1 MIFLFINSALFPSF
15 TDKIP
20 FTSSW
25 NTFFYLFVRVCV
37 KTEGYFWPRLTVRDV
52 LEGQKQKQKT
62 CVILSLSKLKLW
74 KRSFKTKP
82 LIIHVDCYEEIVIR
96 AMWLERN
103 FISYLYNLPA
113 EKWDLTFRHVSVLN
127 SIKLD
132 FIWLLGLVTLK
143 LENIYPNIGLLI
155 SKELGKMVGGNA
167 EF

>member
-25 NTFFYLFVRVCV
+25 NTFFYLLCVCVCV
-37 KTEGYFWPRLTVRDV
+37 KTEGYFCPRPTVRDV
-52 LEGQKQKQKT
+52 LECQKQKQKT
-62 CVILSLSKLKLW
+62 CIILSLSQLKLW
-74 KRSFKTKP
+74 KISFKTKP

-103 FISYLYNLPA
+103 FISCLYNLPA

-143 LENIYPNIGLLI
+143 LENILPKYWAIN
-155 SKELGKMVGGNA
+155 
-167 EF
+167 